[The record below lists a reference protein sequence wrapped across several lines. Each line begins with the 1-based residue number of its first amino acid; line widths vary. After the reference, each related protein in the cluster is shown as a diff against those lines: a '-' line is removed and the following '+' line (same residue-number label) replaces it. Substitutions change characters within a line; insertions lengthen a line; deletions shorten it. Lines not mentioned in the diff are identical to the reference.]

1 MENII
6 FIVAVSILSSL
17 IFGRLAKFA
26 GLPNVTGYLIAGLIL
41 GPFILDIVPVD
52 AIEDFT
58 VVSEMALGFIAFS
71 IGMGFKLS
79 YFKEVGTAPMIIA
92 ICEAFGA
99 VVLIILTLLV
109 LGFDPALAI
118 LLGAIAA
125 ATAPAQTIMVINQYR
140 AKGPVTKML
149 LSVAALDDA
158 VALIGFGF
166 AATIV
171 GVMVEHH
178 AVSAWAI
185 LQPFY
190 EVGVSLLLGAV
201 LSVLM
206 RLFFRWFKKPR
217 NRIGIMIGFIFAATW
232 LANLIEASPL
242 LACMALGAVLTNIF
256 DEMDSLTEISDVF
269 TPPIYML
276 FFFISGAG
284 FDITALAS
292 VGVIG
297 IIYIVMRV
305 VGKWGGAWLGAKLS
319 GSDKKVGRYLGPT
332 LMPQAG
338 VAIGLLIVAGK
349 LVPHYATIIH
359 TVILC
364 STFVYS
370 IIGPSFAK
378 GALVKAGEIEL
389 PEKTSGEKEGHKKG
403 VVYRLLHWGA

>member
-1 MENII
+1 MGC
-6 FIVAVSILSSL
+6 LL
-17 IFGRLAKFA
+17 FGRLAKFV

-41 GPFILDIVPVD
+41 GPYVLNIVSADTVTG
-52 AIEDFT
+52 FG

-71 IGMGFKLS
+71 IGTGFKLS
-79 YFKEVGTAPMIIA
+79 YFKEVGSAPMIIA
-92 ICEAFGA
+92 VCESFGA
-99 VVLIILTLLV
+99 IILIILTLLV
-109 LGFDPALAI
+109 MGMDPALAI

-140 AKGPVTKML
+140 AKGPVTSML

-171 GVMVEHH
+171 GVMVRHEAISAL
-178 AVSAWAI
+178 AV

-190 EVGVSLLLGAV
+190 EVGVSLLMGAV

-206 RLFFRWFKKPR
+206 RVLLKWFKKPR
-217 NRIGIMIGFIFAATW
+217 NRIGILIAFIFAATW
-232 LANLIEASPL
+232 LADLIHASPL
-242 LACMALGAVLTNIF
+242 LACMALGGVLTNIF
-256 DEMDSLTEISDVF
+256 DDMESLVEVSDVV

-292 VGVIG
+292 VGLIG
-297 IIYIVMRV
+297 LAYIVMRV

-319 GSDKKVGRYLGPT
+319 KSGPVIGRHLGPT

-338 VAIGLLIVAGK
+338 VAIGLLIVAAK
-349 LVPHYATIIH
+349 LVPDYSGVIH

-378 GALVKAGEIEL
+378 SALVRAGEIEVADKAGRKRN
-389 PEKTSGEKEGHKKG
+389 P
-403 VVYRLLHWGA
+403 VYRLLHRGA